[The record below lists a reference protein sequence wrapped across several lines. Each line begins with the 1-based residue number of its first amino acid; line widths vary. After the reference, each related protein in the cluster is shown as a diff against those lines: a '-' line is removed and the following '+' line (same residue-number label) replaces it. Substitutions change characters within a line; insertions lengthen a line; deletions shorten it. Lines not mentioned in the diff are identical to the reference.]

1 MNILKYKKTG
11 KGKYKVTCED
21 GREFIFYEEVILKY
35 DLLLKKEIDE
45 SLLVEMDQYNQEWD
59 VYYTALNIIKHRF
72 RSVHELSDLLIHKEY
87 PENLVLQAVEKLKQQ
102 GYLNDLSFAK
112 SYVSHYLLISNK
124 GPYRI
129 AKELSDKK
137 ISDSMIQEALELY
150 SDEEQLER
158 IHKIIDKG
166 LKTNHSKGGVVLKQ
180 KIYQDLKTLG
190 YDITLINQVISSY
203 SFPVDERLV
212 KKEYDKLYRSLSRK
226 YDGEELERRI
236 QEKLFSKGLKY
247 DN

>member
-1 MNILKYKKTG
+1 MY
-11 KGKYKVTCED
+11 
-21 GREFIFYEEVILKY
+21 F
-35 DLLLKKEIDE
+35 
-45 SLLVEMDQYNQEWD
+45 
-59 VYYTALNIIKHRF
+59 LN
-72 RSVHELSDLLIHKEY
+72 
-87 PENLVLQAVEKLKQQ
+87 
-102 GYLNDLSFAK
+102 
-112 SYVSHYLLISNK
+112 
-124 GPYRI
+124 
-129 AKELSDKK
+129 
-137 ISDSMIQEALELY
+137 
-150 SDEEQLER
+150 
-158 IHKIIDKG
+158 
-166 LKTNHSKGGVVLKQ
+166 LKQ